1 MIDWDTQFAN
11 RASRMTASE
20 IRELL
25 KLLDQPDIISFA
37 GGIPD
42 PSLFPQ
48 AEIAESYQT
57 ILSDPNRAVAA
68 LQYSVS
74 EGYPSLREWL
84 AGYMGTLGV
93 TCGPDNIII
102 TNGSQ
107 QALDFLGKLFIDP
120 GDRVLVAKPTYL
132 GALQAFNTYEPA
144 YVHFPEARPDSGGLD
159 STGECLDLSKPAPK
173 FGYVMPDFQNPT
185 GDSLDLAQRTAVL
198 DLAHKLGIP
207 LVEDAAYEK
216 LRYDGMPLPPLL
228 ALEAQRAGG
237 IDKGRVIYCGT
248 FSKTAVPALRLGW
261 MVAPVAV
268 IRKLVLIKQASDLHC
283 STLNQMVMHEVASK
297 TMETNIGAIR
307 ALYKGR
313 RDAMLAVLERYMP
326 AAMTW
331 TRPQGGM
338 FIWVTMPEGLDG
350 AKVLRR
356 AIEEARVAFVPGAAF
371 CADGSGRNTFRLSF
385 SLTNEENIDEGVRR
399 LGDLLHGMLENPSIS

>member
-74 EGYPSLREWL
+74 EGYPPLREWL

-93 TCGPDNIII
+93 ACGPDNIII

-132 GALQAFNTYEPA
+132 GALQAFNTY
-144 YVHFPEARPDSGGLD
+144 DTNGG
-159 STGECLDLSKPAPK
+159 
-173 FGYVMPDFQNPT
+173 
-185 GDSLDLAQRTAVL
+185 
-198 DLAHKLGIP
+198 
-207 LVEDAAYEK
+207 
-216 LRYDGMPLPPLL
+216 
-228 ALEAQRAGG
+228 
-237 IDKGRVIYCGT
+237 
-248 FSKTAVPALRLGW
+248 
-261 MVAPVAV
+261 
-268 IRKLVLIKQASDLHC
+268 
-283 STLNQMVMHEVASK
+283 
-297 TMETNIGAIR
+297 
-307 ALYKGR
+307 
-313 RDAMLAVLERYMP
+313 
-326 AAMTW
+326 
-331 TRPQGGM
+331 
-338 FIWVTMPEGLDG
+338 
-350 AKVLRR
+350 
-356 AIEEARVAFVPGAAF
+356 
-371 CADGSGRNTFRLSF
+371 
-385 SLTNEENIDEGVRR
+385 
-399 LGDLLHGMLENPSIS
+399 